1 MPEQLSL
8 LSEAVPASDTGQV
21 TSPQNGNNPQWGDPC
36 HCLASAGHVPT
47 VCITPWDTQSRRVY
61 SVDGPA
67 PTLDARK
74 DAPVVCM
81 GEIVSFPW
89 NAGGNA
95 AGSAIEDGTS
105 PTIRSTRSGE
115 PAVAIKDDECA
126 FIVRKLMPI
135 ECERLQGFPDGWTDI
150 EFKGKPASDT
160 ARYKALGNS
169 MAVPEMAWIGERI
182 ERMNHE

>member
-1 MPEQLSL
+1 MRMRRGGKGALIQKDVSATLSTSNMQTL
-8 LSEAVPASDTGQV
+8 FQPCIARCLPFDTTQI
-21 TSPQNGNNPQWGDPC
+21 TSKANGNNPQWGDPC
-36 HCLASAGHVPT
+36 HCLASAGH
-47 VCITPWDTQSRRVY
+47 
-61 SVDGPA
+61 
-67 PTLDARK
+67 
-74 DAPVVCM
+74 APVVCM

-95 AGSAIEDGTS
+95 GGTAIQDGTS

-115 PAVAIKDDECA
+115 PAVAMKDEDCE
-126 FIVRKLMPI
+126 FIVRKLMPT

-169 MAVPEMAWIGERI
+169 MAVPVMRWIGERI
-182 ERMNHE
+182 ERITQ